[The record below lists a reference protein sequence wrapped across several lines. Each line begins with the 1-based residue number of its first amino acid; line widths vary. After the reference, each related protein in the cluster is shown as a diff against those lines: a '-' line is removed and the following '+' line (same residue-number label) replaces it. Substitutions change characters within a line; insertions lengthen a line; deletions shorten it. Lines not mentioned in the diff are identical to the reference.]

1 MRTLLTEF
9 SSSHVIVEDDQEL
22 LVSSG
27 NVFGAINLWACP
39 LDLGEVTKIF
49 TAPPQAVLESHEGVI
64 FKTRWNKD
72 KSKLLS
78 VADDRTVR
86 VFDLQT
92 APIKEVLV
100 GWGHISRVWDAIF
113 IESECSQTI
122 SSQGLVASSSEDGS
136 IRIWDITTNG
146 CLACM
151 RGHSADVWRLC
162 TTSGGATLLSGGN
175 DGAVKVWDIL
185 SQLSAN
191 PAEASSSL
199 LEYKF
204 ADWKALQETQP
215 VEECRF
221 DGYNSETHADK
232 IASTTL
238 RESKVVIDGGEGGR
252 KNQTR
257 RLNGTSGLRVSAD
270 HKHMLL
276 VLCSGTVW
284 MINKHESSQPA

>member
-1 MRTLLTEF
+1 
-9 SSSHVIVEDDQEL
+9 
-22 LVSSG
+22 
-27 NVFGAINLWACP
+27 
-39 LDLGEVTKIF
+39 
-49 TAPPQAVLESHEGVI
+49 
-64 FKTRWNKD
+64 
-72 KSKLLS
+72 
-78 VADDRTVR
+78 
-86 VFDLQT
+86 
-92 APIKEVLV
+92 
-100 GWGHISRVWDAIF
+100 
-113 IESECSQTI
+113 
-122 SSQGLVASSSEDGS
+122 
-136 IRIWDITTNG
+136 
-146 CLACM
+146 M

-284 MINKHESSQPA
+284 MINMNPLNQHERIKQNDTLNPPNALGVWIQVAQLGRPVNCMDALFLFNPLPL